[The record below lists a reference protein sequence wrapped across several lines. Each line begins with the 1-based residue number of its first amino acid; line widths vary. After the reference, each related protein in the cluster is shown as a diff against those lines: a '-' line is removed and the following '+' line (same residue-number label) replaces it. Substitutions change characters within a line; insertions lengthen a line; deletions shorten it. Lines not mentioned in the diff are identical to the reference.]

1 MATGGESVAPLLAA
15 GTSSLARA
23 ARRTGCHHRA
33 DRTDH
38 AQNPLGP
45 FGFGDSGERALLP
58 ELASRVRLTGLRRCG
73 FGEQSD
79 AASVVDVDAGPVLRA
94 HARVHAR
101 AGPRPE
107 VARTSH
113 LGVRRGPRHTWHR
126 RRRIACRRSR
136 LVRLGG
142 VPPRRQSAVQLLR
155 HGREAMGTARRRAV
169 GRGHPPTAHAGTSQP
184 TGDARL
190 AARRRRCWGARAH
203 RELRLVD
210 QRGVGVSGRLDV
222 DSRRRNTGPDLDG
235 FTRRPRRGV
244 ERRRADQ
251 PSARAP
257 AAGVARFGGLR
268 ALPVALAAAHL
279 LPRVALPGRR
289 ELVRGHCDSRRIAAA
304 RVADDPVHRGS
315 AAIRT
320 EHRFRSLVSGRSH
333 RRARNR
339 DDHRRHDG
347 RRLAAERSERDGQHR
362 QPRPPALPRCARVPR
377 RRADAPRRPAA
388 HPGGRRQGLAD
399 HLVRLDDQRL
409 EGPDDQGR
417 RLRRSRRHTHR
428 RAGRRIA
435 RGTVDHRARRRRQAA
450 RIPGHHLPEGRLR
463 VDHLPRIHLVRAEV
477 LPVQRLVTTRD
488 GPVGRRQTRRR
499 VHQQHTARR
508 ERSRRHRSQGLHR
521 HLHAVP

>member
-23 ARRTGCHHRA
+23 ARRTGCHHRP

-45 FGFGDSGERALLP
+45 FGFGNPGECALLP
-58 ELASRVRLTGLRRCG
+58 ELAPRVRLTGLRRRG

-101 AGPRPE
+101 ARRRPE
-107 VARTSH
+107 VARASH
-113 LGVRRGPRHTWHR
+113 LGVRRGPRHSWHR
-126 RRRIACRRSR
+126 RRRIAGRRSR

-155 HGREAMGTARRRAV
+155 HGREAVGAARRWAV
-169 GRGHPPTAHAGTSQP
+169 GRRHPPTAHAGTSQP

-235 FTRRPRRGV
+235 VTRRPRRGV

-257 AAGVARFGGLR
+257 AAGMARFGGLR

-289 ELVRGHCDSRRIAAA
+289 ELV
-304 RVADDPVHRGS
+304 
-315 AAIRT
+315 
-320 EHRFRSLVSGRSH
+320 
-333 RRARNR
+333 
-339 DDHRRHDG
+339 
-347 RRLAAERSERDGQHR
+347 
-362 QPRPPALPRCARVPR
+362 
-377 RRADAPRRPAA
+377 
-388 HPGGRRQGLAD
+388 
-399 HLVRLDDQRL
+399 
-409 EGPDDQGR
+409 
-417 RLRRSRRHTHR
+417 
-428 RAGRRIA
+428 
-435 RGTVDHRARRRRQAA
+435 
-450 RIPGHHLPEGRLR
+450 
-463 VDHLPRIHLVRAEV
+463 
-477 LPVQRLVTTRD
+477 
-488 GPVGRRQTRRR
+488 
-499 VHQQHTARR
+499 
-508 ERSRRHRSQGLHR
+508 
-521 HLHAVP
+521 